1 MTKSILIDRLC
12 ERCHVPIGR
21 AEEILNAVFD
31 SVEQALNRGERIE
44 IRGFG
49 SFEMREY
56 KGYVGRNPRTGSSV
70 DVKPKRL
77 PFFKAGKE
85 LKDRVE
91 QTARRERVAPVAH
104 ATTERD
110 TQSRQPPP
118 VQDQVAA
125 GAGAPLASP

>member
-91 QTARRERVAPVAH
+91 QTARRERVAPVTD
-104 ATTERD
+104 ATTDRD
-110 TQSRQPPP
+110 LPSRQSPPAS
-118 VQDQVAA
+118 VQNQTAA
-125 GAGAPLASP
+125 GVP